1 MNLYKVD
8 TKFVFCFV
16 CCFGFFFCIR
26 MFYWIYFCRKVK
38 TFKWYVCAYS
48 IALVFSVKQL
58 SIWKKIRRKTRS
70 DIVIDNREVSFRWS
84 HRVFWY
90 EVCPKLL
97 CLSQFCDFWKKNT
110 IAIDYNE
117 KQNIQDFFH
126 DFSLGKFYKDE
137 NRFLTEKSDIWKSL
151 EIPRTVFFN
160 VIIHL
165 LSCLLQCKNP
175 VDFIALNWN
184 LTSYR
189 GIFKTEKLY
198 FFHSS
203 GMNVAFAW
211 RYLGLSKD
219 LAICSE
225 SRSLERE

>member
-16 CCFGFFFCIR
+16 CCFGGFFCIR

-70 DIVIDNREVSFRWS
+70 DIVIDNREISFCWS

-97 CLSQFCDFWKKNT
+97 CLSQFCDFWKKK
-110 IAIDYNE
+110 YNCNWLQW
-117 KQNIQDFFH
+117 KT
-126 DFSLGKFYKDE
+126 KYP
-137 NRFLTEKSDIWKSL
+137 RFLPWLFTWKILQRRKQISYGKIWHLKVTRNTSHS
-151 EIPRTVFFN
+151 FF
-160 VIIHL
+160 L
-165 LSCLLQCKNP
+165 MLSSICFHVCCN
-175 VDFIALNWN
+175 A
-184 LTSYR
+184 
-189 GIFKTEKLY
+189 KTL
-198 FFHSS
+198 
-203 GMNVAFAW
+203 
-211 RYLGLSKD
+211 
-219 LAICSE
+219 
-225 SRSLERE
+225 